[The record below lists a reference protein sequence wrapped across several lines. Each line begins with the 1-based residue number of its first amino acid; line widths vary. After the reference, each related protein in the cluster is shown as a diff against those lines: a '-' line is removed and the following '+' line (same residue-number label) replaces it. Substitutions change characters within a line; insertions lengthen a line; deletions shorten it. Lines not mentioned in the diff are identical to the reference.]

1 MLDIWLGTVDRE
13 VLEKEWM
20 KPERML
26 WCEKG
31 VTWIR
36 EFARNGAGGV
46 PEHPL
51 TKIDQHVGDDVED
64 DLREREGR
72 R

>member
-1 MLDIWLGTVDRE
+1 MLDIVLPTVAASDLANE
-13 VLEKEWM
+13 YM

-31 VTWIR
+31 IPWVRKW
-36 EFARNGAGGV
+36 ARNGAGSI

-51 TKIDQHVGDDVED
+51 TKIDHMFVED
-64 DLREREGR
+64 EDDAAEAKPITG
-72 R
+72 